1 MPKAVDDRKVG
12 PKTGLTAEAV
22 REWLAAN
29 PDFLDRNVD
38 LLAAQDDRH
47 AEEMPG
53 VIDLRRRIM
62 DGLRR
67 KLDRQQAR
75 EKEILLAAE
84 ERARAVARTQDAVL
98 VSLRQ
103 TSLPALAQRI
113 AAQFPVLFST
123 TAATLAVE
131 GGPEAASGELQ
142 ALAREA
148 MDALIPPGETVRLGA
163 AAEADR
169 GLLGDR
175 FSLVESL
182 AAVRLKTRHG
192 RFALVLGSS
201 TATHFSPDQGTD
213 LLEFLGSVLEHSI
226 DKWPR
231 HRR

>member
-12 PKTGLTAEAV
+12 PKTELTADAV
-22 REWLAAN
+22 RDWLAAN
-29 PDFLDRNVD
+29 PEFLDRNVD
-38 LLAAQDDRH
+38 LLVAQDARH
-47 AEEMPG
+47 AEEVPG
-53 VIDLRRRIM
+53 VVDLRRRIL

-98 VSLRQ
+98 VTLRQ
-103 TSLPALAQRI
+103 SSLGALARRI
-113 AAQFPVLFST
+113 SAQFPVLFST

-131 GGPEAASGELQ
+131 GGPEAGLPELPGI
-142 ALAREA
+142 AKDA
-148 MDALIPPGETVRLGA
+148 MDALVPPGEIVRLGQA
-163 AAEADR
+163 TEADR
-169 GLLGDR
+169 SALGDR

-182 AAVRLKTRHG
+182 AAIRLQTRHG
-192 RFALVLGSS
+192 RFVLVLGSS
-201 TATHFSPDQGTD
+201 TAGHFSPDQGTD
-213 LLEFLGSVLEHSI
+213 LLEFLGSVLENAI